1 MKKYSFELN
10 NRETSPYS
18 LQTAFSKST
27 RTSSKGS
34 LSSVGLPP
42 KMRHHKSPSLTPTGS
57 PMLPKPNFE
66 DLSNSFTELGESP
79 SKDQVFYLKQKIS
92 IQEKRISLLEEE
104 NKRLSGTKKADFWEK
119 ELIKRNDE
127 VRRLESQLKYYMQ
140 VSQHSAED
148 KNWDLLMEKDQRI
161 AELEQDVRGCQEK
174 ISLLET
180 SLKQVHSDHQKK
192 IHETNSKFLKKE
204 ECEIL
209 MNQIQELEVSLEY
222 QAEINK
228 QLREENLKLSRETQT
243 GSLAYFSQDIHKI
256 KREMGKLTSLMQ
268 DFVQGKEITLKSLLG
283 LESDPKTDA
292 LKQITSDIQ
301 SIKSDL
307 NTVLGLISD
316 IHAEQFTNVICRN
329 Q

>member
-1 MKKYSFELN
+1 
-10 NRETSPYS
+10 
-18 LQTAFSKST
+18 
-27 RTSSKGS
+27 
-34 LSSVGLPP
+34 
-42 KMRHHKSPSLTPTGS
+42 
-57 PMLPKPNFE
+57 
-66 DLSNSFTELGESP
+66 
-79 SKDQVFYLKQKIS
+79 
-92 IQEKRISLLEEE
+92 
-104 NKRLSGTKKADFWEK
+104 
-119 ELIKRNDE
+119 
-127 VRRLESQLKYYMQ
+127 
-140 VSQHSAED
+140 
-148 KNWDLLMEKDQRI
+148 
-161 AELEQDVRGCQEK
+161 
-174 ISLLET
+174 
-180 SLKQVHSDHQKK
+180 
-192 IHETNSKFLKKE
+192 
-204 ECEIL
+204 
-209 MNQIQELEVSLEY
+209 LEY